1 MTISTFV
8 RRLVLATAI
17 LAFPL
22 MGYAQEA
29 ALTGTISDTTGGV
42 LPGVT
47 VTAVHDATGNTFT
60 AVTDSAGRYRIPVRV
75 GAYRVSAELQGFANV
90 VRTGVQL
97 LVGQVL
103 NVDLQMSPAT
113 LQETVT
119 VTGEAPLIDTA
130 RSTIGSN
137 IDPQQMRELPLNG
150 RNWMDLARLAPGV
163 RSVESSGVPDTRQG
177 YSQINVDGQQI
188 TQLIAATDAEQPKYS
203 QDSIAEFVISSNRFS
218 ASEGRSAGFLVTA
231 VTKSGTNMN
240 AGTFSGYFR
249 SDKLNAADPIE
260 KRVLPYQNQQLGG
273 TFGGPIIRD
282 RLHYF
287 GNFEYEREPNTITYN
302 SPYPF
307 FNIDQ
312 PNVRWE
318 RKALG
323 RVDFQFSPQTRANAR
338 VQDYYQVYY
347 TGGGATNH
355 PSSTQRNDRYSSQ
368 AWGNLTHVLG
378 TQTVFETKGGFASAT
393 HGNERS
399 ALRWGGG
406 CYPNAPRI
414 TPDRCNG
421 SPTITLTGYSVGN
434 QTGQL
439 LTQDT
444 WQIRSDL
451 STAFARGGRHDVKV
465 GGEYFYNRV
474 TMRWC
479 TSCLGAID
487 ARGGPVPAN
496 IQEIFP
502 VWNDAST
509 WNLAALSPITRR
521 VNHGVSSTNFIYYPT
536 TQMAS
541 GWIQDDWKPADRLTL
556 NLGVRWD
563 FTAGAFSE
571 KIEFRPWLPG
581 DLAYDWN
588 NFSPRTGF
596 AYTLNERTV
605 VRGGYGLFYTQ
616 MTTDEAHQS
625 LSNTVTVGTEVNN
638 DRRPDFA
645 ANWFNGPV
653 PTFDQAIARSCDIN
667 NVAGCI
673 FRRTASG
680 EINLGLW
687 DGSEIR
693 PANTNPYAHQ
703 ASIGMQR
710 QIGSV
715 MAFEADYVF
724 TGGRNEERSH
734 NINLSYNPA
743 TGANYPFSD
752 IARRPFPQWGDIAG
766 AVFEGR
772 SNYQALQTSFTKR
785 MSNRWQASG
794 TYSYAVFKEG
804 HPLPQQYALDASRLT
819 RSAIPFTL
827 APDFGGEYY
836 DAGQPRHLGGLNGIW
851 SAGRG
856 IQLSG
861 IYTYRSTRRYNTSFG
876 GDRRDAVG
884 LLGGGV
890 GRLRAD
896 GTVTPRFAL
905 EGDPYHRIDVRLQ
918 KRFSLGGRRSLDGM
932 LEAFN
937 LFNNVNYGSYTTQ
950 ESNASF
956 GRPSFNNNIAYA
968 PRMLQLGF
976 RLAF

>member
-1 MTISTFV
+1 M
-8 RRLVLATAI
+8 RRIVFGIVLSAII
-17 LAFPL
+17 LAVPPRA
-22 MGYAQEA
+22 YAQEA
-29 ALTGTISDTTGGV
+29 VLTGSVADSSGGV

-47 VTAVHDATGNTFT
+47 VTAVHEATGNTFT
-60 AVTDSAGRYRIPVRV
+60 AVTDGTGGFRMPVRV
-75 GAYRVSAELQGFANV
+75 GLYRVSAELQGFATV

-97 LVGQVL
+97 LVGQQVAI
-103 NVDLQMSPAT
+103 DLQLAPAT

-119 VTGEAPLIDTA
+119 VTGEAPLLDTA

-137 IDPQQMRELPLNG
+137 IDPQQMQELPLNG

-177 YSQINVDGQQI
+177 YSQINVDGQQV

-231 VTKSGTNMN
+231 VTKSGTNTPS
-240 AGTFSGYFR
+240 GPFSGYFR
-249 SDKLNAADPIE
+249 HDRFNAADFIE
-260 KRVLPYQNQQLGG
+260 KRVLPYKNQQIGG
-273 TFGGPIIRD
+273 TFGGPVVRD

-323 RVDFQFSPQTRANAR
+323 RVDFQLSPQTRLSGR
-338 VQDYYQVYY
+338 GQEYYQVYY

-355 PSSTQRNDRYSSQ
+355 PSSTQRNDRYSYQ
-368 AWGNLTHVLG
+368 GWGNMTHVLG
-378 TQTVFETKGGFASAT
+378 PQTVLEMKGGFASAT
-393 HGNERS
+393 RGNQPS
-399 ALRWGGG
+399 ALTWGGG
-406 CYPNAPRI
+406 CYPDAPRI
-414 TPDRCNG
+414 TPDRCTG

-444 WQIRSDL
+444 WQFRSDITT
-451 STAFARGGRHDVKV
+451 SFARGGRHDVKY

-521 VNHGVSSTNFIYYPT
+521 VNHGVSSTNFIYHPT
-536 TQMAS
+536 TNMAS
-541 GWIQDDWKPADRLTL
+541 AWLQDDWRLGDRLTL

-571 KIEFRPWLPG
+571 QVEFRPWLPG

-588 NFSPRTGF
+588 NFAPRTGF
-596 AYTLNERTV
+596 AYTLGDRMV
-605 VRGGYGLFYTQ
+605 IRGGYGLFYTQ

-625 LSNTVTVGTEVNN
+625 LSNTVTAGTEVNN
-638 DRRPDFA
+638 DGRRDFA

-653 PTFDQAIARSCDIN
+653 PSFDAVLAASCDVN
-667 NVAGCI
+667 FRAGCI
-673 FRRTASG
+673 RRRTASG
-680 EINLGLW
+680 EINLGIW
-687 DGSEIR
+687 NGSEIE

-703 ASIGMQR
+703 ASIGLQR
-710 QIGSV
+710 QIGSAMSV
-715 MAFEADYVF
+715 EADYVF

-734 NINLSYNPA
+734 NINLTYNPA

-752 IARRPFPQWGDIAG
+752 IARRPFPQWGDILA
-766 AVFEGR
+766 AVFEGH
-772 SNYQALQTSFTKR
+772 SNYHALQTSLTKR

-794 TYSYAVFKEG
+794 TYSYARFSEG
-804 HPLPQQYALDASRLT
+804 QPLPQQYGLVDGKLVRT
-819 RSAIPFTL
+819 PIPFTL
-827 APDFGGEYY
+827 AADFGGEYY

-851 SAGRG
+851 TVGRG
-856 IQLSG
+856 VQLSG
-861 IYTYRSTRRYNTSFG
+861 IYTFRSARRFNTSYG
-876 GDRRDAVG
+876 GDRRDSLG
-884 LLGGGV
+884 QLGGGA
-890 GRLRAD
+890 GRLRPD
-896 GTVTPRFAL
+896 GTVTPRFSLA
-905 EGDPYHRIDVRLQ
+905 GDPYHRVDVRVQ
-918 KRFSLGGRRSLDGM
+918 KRLSLGGRRTLDGM
-932 LEAFN
+932 LEVFN
-937 LFNNVNYGSYTTQ
+937 LFNNENFGSYTTQ

-956 GRPSFNNNIAYA
+956 GKPSFNNNIAYA
-968 PRMLQLGF
+968 ARMMQLGF
-976 RLAF
+976 RFAF